1 MLIDRRCRTAA
12 AAAFLW
18 LIAHAWLLFPC
29 TAQAVAVDKS
39 FHNFV
44 RDSWSI
50 EQGLPQIGVLSVAQ
64 DAEGYIWA
72 GTLSGMARFDG
83 VNFVNYTPAT
93 SPGLPGNQVQTMRL
107 DGAGRLW
114 IGTNKGLAWYRGG
127 RFETV
132 PVENPLA
139 SAHLDIQDLLITAT
153 GEVLCATSAGL
164 YRVVD
169 GKLQQD
175 RNVPGPLYSI
185 VEADNER
192 WIGGW
197 GGVYRMHGGDPVFEA
212 LPGLNLQDS
221 VQHLV
226 RSGSRLWAGTSGGLY
241 LRENGAWRRF
251 DDKGLGS
258 KAIGVLHEDR
268 AGNLWVGTAAGLIRI
283 RDGLVAEQVDNER
296 MGTRWDY
303 LSAFEDREGNLWFG
317 SRTRGLTRLWNGLT
331 TRYSTT
337 EGLNSPL
344 VWAVEH
350 DGAERTWVGTD
361 NGLSLLERGRFRSVV
376 AGGLLPDP
384 NVYSLMVE
392 GDDVWLGTL
401 KGPALLRHGAL
412 DDLPLVLRPLVGL
425 RINGIL
431 RDRARRLWF
440 ATSNG
445 LFRFAGGAL
454 TRYGEAEGLTDPS
467 VRLLYQTRDG
477 RLLLGT
483 QNGLG
488 EWLSG
493 AVNMLGGNNGLPA
506 EIDVT
511 AIHELP
517 DRSLVVGVATEQ
529 IFVSDGDRWTAF
541 THDQGLPQNSPFF
554 ITDDGRGYLWVAGLR
569 GLYRLPV
576 GDLKPRPG
584 GGQRLLHAEV
594 YGNELAAR
602 GTGPR
607 GECCNGAG
615 NSKGFLDRG
624 SIWLPTRDGV
634 LVVPTETMAR
644 NPVPP
649 TVRIEAVNAGNGW
662 LSPAQFAAEKL
673 PPRVRDLSFKF
684 SALSFQNPYA
694 VQLQYRLR
702 GYDED
707 WRSVTDLM
715 SRDADYT
722 NLPPGDYTFEVR
734 GANNAG
740 IWSQV
745 PASLHFA
752 ITAKFHETL
761 GFYALLA
768 FSLLLVGYGG
778 HHWQLRALNQR
789 RAVLETIVAQRTD
802 ALAVANQQLEK
813 ASYTDALTG
822 LRNRRYL
829 QNQLPQDLAFYR
841 RKGPDSYSADHILLF
856 LLVDIDHF
864 KAVNDHY
871 GHGGGDQVLQQFSA
885 LLGDLVRV
893 GDYVTRWGGE
903 EFLIVSRPLSR
914 EHSMA
919 YATRIC
925 SAVSGHSFNAGS
937 DAPLMLSCSVGFSE
951 YPLKGTPAGLDW
963 QDLVELADRAM
974 YHVKETGRDGWAAF
988 CFTPTTPFP
997 QLIERFKQNRA
1008 GLLAE
1013 DALRMIS
1020 SRNPPQTIGP
1030 GFHT

>member
-1 MLIDRRCRTAA
+1 M
-12 AAAFLW
+12 
-18 LIAHAWLLFPC
+18 
-29 TAQAVAVDKS
+29 DKS

-93 SPGLPGNQVQTMRL
+93 SPGLPGRQVQAMRL
-107 DGAGRLW
+107 DGADRLW
-114 IGTNKGLAWYRGG
+114 IGTNKGLAWYRDG

-169 GKLQQD
+169 GKLQPE
-175 RNVPGPLYSI
+175 RNIPGPLYSI
-185 VEADNER
+185 VEAGDER

-197 GGVYRMHGGDPVFEA
+197 GGVYRVHGGDPVFEV

-226 RSGSRLWAGTSGGLY
+226 RSGPRLWAGTSGGLY
-241 LRENGAWRRF
+241 LRENGTWRRF
-251 DDKGLGS
+251 SDKALGTA
-258 KAIGVLHEDR
+258 AIGVLHEDR
-268 AGNLWVGTAAGLIRI
+268 AGNLWIGTARGLVRI
-283 RDGLVAEQVDNER
+283 RDGMVVERVDNER

-331 TRYSTT
+331 TRYTTT
-337 EGLNSPL
+337 EGLGSPL

-350 DGAERTWVGTD
+350 DGSERTWVGTD

-376 AGGLLPDP
+376 AGNLLPDP
-384 NVYSLMVE
+384 NVYSLLVE
-392 GDDVWLGTL
+392 DDDVWLGTL

-412 DDLPLVLRPLVGL
+412 DDLPPVLRPLVGL

-454 TRYGEAEGLTDPS
+454 TRYGEAEGLSDPS

-483 QNGLG
+483 QNGLA
-488 EWLSG
+488 EWLAG
-493 AVNMLGGNNGLPA
+493 AVKMLGGDNGLPTD
-506 EIDVT
+506 IDVT

-529 IFVSDGDRWTAF
+529 IFVSGGERWTAF
-541 THDQGLPQNSPFF
+541 SHDQGLPQNSPFF

-576 GDLKPRPG
+576 DDLKPRDEGVQQPL
-584 GGQRLLHAEV
+584 RAEL
-594 YGNELAAR
+594 YGNELAVR
-602 GTGPR
+602 STGPR

-649 TVRIEAVNAGNGW
+649 TVRIEAVNTGNGW
-662 LSPAQFAAEKL
+662 KSLAQFAAEPL

-694 VQLQYRLR
+694 VQLEFRLR

-707 WRSVTDLM
+707 WRAVKDLM

-740 IWSQV
+740 IWSTV
-745 PASLHFA
+745 PASLHFVIA
-752 ITAKFHETL
+752 PKFHETL
-761 GFYALLA
+761 VFYGLLA
-768 FSLLLVGYGG
+768 CSLLLVGYAG
-778 HHWQLRALNQR
+778 HRWQLRALNQR

-829 QNQLPQDLAFYR
+829 QNQLPQDLAYYR
-841 RKGPDSYSADHILLF
+841 RKGPDSYDADHVLLF

-864 KAVNDHY
+864 KAVNDRY
-871 GHGGGDQVLQQFSA
+871 GHSGGDQVLQQFSA
-885 LLGDLVRV
+885 LLGELVRV

-925 SAVSGHSFNAGS
+925 SVVSGHGFNAGV
-937 DAPLMLSCSVGFSE
+937 DAPLNLSCSVGFSE

-963 QDLVELADRAM
+963 QDLIELADQAL
-974 YHVKETGRDGWAAF
+974 YHVKATGRDGWAAF
-988 CFTPTTPFP
+988 RFTPTTPFP
-997 QLIERFKQNRA
+997 QLIARFKQNRA
-1008 GLLAE
+1008 GLLAV
-1013 DALRMIS
+1013 DALRLITSRS
-1020 SRNPPQTIGP
+1020 SPAS
-1030 GFHT
+1030 